1 MADSTHLIPPHGGTL
16 VDRFLRGEARERALE
31 RAAGLPR
38 VALSERSLADLEC
51 LATGIYSPLRGFV
64 SEADY
69 TSIVR
74 DMRLADGTVW
84 SIPITLQVREE
95 EAAHLSVGSE
105 IALVGPGGEVLAVM
119 ELTDLYRPDQAEEAR
134 RVYRTDDPKHPG
146 VAAVMAAGSVYLG
159 GPIAVIA
166 ELPKGEFDDR
176 KWTPAETRTAFAERG
191 WETVVAFQTRNPIH
205 RAHEYITKTALESV
219 DGLFINPLVGT
230 TKSDDVPA
238 SVRMQC
244 YEVLIDKYYNKEK
257 VFLGVY
263 PAAMRYGGPRE
274 AILHAISRQNY
285 GCTHLIV
292 GRDHAGVGDY
302 YGTYDAQRIFDE
314 LPEGG
319 LEITP
324 MKFEH
329 AFFCKRTQQM
339 ATPKTTSSTPEERV
353 HLSGTKVRA
362 LLASGQLPPPE
373 FSRPEVAEIL
383 VRAYRTQKEDAQNAR
398 SLSEQPV

>member
-1 MADSTHLIPPHGGTL
+1 M
-16 VDRFLRGEARERALE
+16 RGEAREHARE
-31 RAAGLPR
+31 RARDLPR
-38 VALSERSLADLEC
+38 VTLSERSLADLEC
-51 LATGIYSPLRGFV
+51 LATGIYSPLSGFV

-95 EAAHLSVGSE
+95 AAAHLRVGSE
-105 IALVGPGGEVLAVM
+105 LALAGPSGEVLAVM
-119 ELTDLYRPDQAEEAR
+119 ELTDLYRPDQIEEVR

-146 VAAVMAAGSVYLG
+146 VAAVMEAGNVYLG
-159 GPIAVIA
+159 GPISVIA
-166 ELPKGEFDDR
+166 ELPKGEFDHY
-176 KWTPAETRTAFAERG
+176 KWTPAETRAAFAERG

-339 ATPKTTSSTPEERV
+339 ATPKTTSSSPEERV

-383 VRAYRTQKEDAQNAR
+383 VRAYRAQAEAQSAR
-398 SLSEQPV
+398 DLREQPA